1 MRSIGSALLVVTA
14 ALASGCRSGAAP
26 LLQPGAP
33 GAETRAIS
41 ADAAADLSKVGFTVA
56 DVRFM
61 QGMIGHHA
69 RPSRWPRSCPRAP
82 SSEDMKRLALRIDVS
97 QADEIEMMKRWLT
110 DRGQELPDP
119 HAHHKPGGMMPGM
132 LTPEEMAALA
142 AAKGAEF
149 DRLFL
154 EGMIKHHEGALTMV
168 QRPVRAAGGAGQE
181 SEIYAFAADVDADQ
195 RMEIDRMR
203 GMLSVCADAR
213 PATVCLKQCS
223 PGV

>member
-14 ALASGCRSGAAP
+14 AMASGCRSGGAAP

-61 QGMIGHHA
+61 QGMIGHHSQAIEMAALVPA
-69 RPSRWPRSCPRAP
+69 RT
-82 SSEDMKRLALRIDVS
+82 SSEDMKRLALRIDLS
-97 QADEIEMMKRWLT
+97 QADEIAMMKRWLT
-110 DRGQELPDP
+110 DRGQKLPDP
-119 HAHHKPGGMMPGM
+119 HAHHQPGGMMPGM
-132 LTPEEMAALA
+132 LTSEEMAALA

-154 EGMIKHHEGALTMV
+154 AGMIRHHEGALTMV
-168 QRPVRAAGGAGQE
+168 NDLYGAGGGAGQE
-181 SEIYAFAADVDADQ
+181 SDIYAFAADVDADQ

-203 GMLSVCADAR
+203 GMLSAPR
-213 PATVCLKQCS
+213 
-223 PGV
+223 